1 VPLISGDQHVHHHG
15 ALAGVGAGTAAV
27 LVCGLLLLG
36 VWHRVSGQVGVAVT
50 VLVWA
55 LVAAVLAAA
64 VYAVAFLALR
74 LRRHVTHPETLTRQV
89 VRAEVIPPPLPPA
102 APPAVPVAEPL
113 AALPPV
119 AHHWHLN
126 DPDTAAA
133 VIRAVSDSTTEG
145 RCESP

>member
-15 ALAGVGAGTAAV
+15 VLAGVGAGTAAV

-36 VWHRVSGQVGVAVT
+36 VWHRVAGQVGVAVT

-74 LRRHVTHPETLTRQV
+74 LRHHVTHPETLTRRV
-89 VRAEVIPPPLPPA
+89 VRAEVVPPAPPA
-102 APPAVPVAEPL
+102 ALPAAEPL
-113 AALPPV
+113 AALPPPV

-133 VIRAVSDSTTEG
+133 VIRAVADSTTEG
-145 RCESP
+145 K